1 MTMTTNTKAFI
12 SIAQWIVSAL
22 AIPSLVWAWSLSTA
36 VQLQDQ
42 KIEDLKVQVSKSS
55 DHAEQL
61 AAMNAN
67 LTNLKESINEIKSLL
82 RD

>member
-1 MTMTTNTKAFI
+1 MMTTNTKAII

-22 AIPSLVWAWSLSTA
+22 AIPALVWAWSLSTA

-42 KIEDLKVQVSKSS
+42 KIEDLKIQVEKSS
-55 DHAEQL
+55 HHAEQL

-67 LTNLKESINEIKSLL
+67 LNNLKESINEIKSLL